1 MTKEKIYNLL
11 LTFLITGGWDIV
23 LRYLSEG
30 KINFFGV
37 ENMKWVRVLK
47 DYFALFTVIDA
58 AIVAGLVGLVTYIIL
73 SLMFDYFDLSG
84 AIEQIFIVFLI
95 SGLVGI
101 PMRYSGLFPDL
112 YKYYYEPL
120 GFTYSF
126 ITDAMSGVIVTIT
139 LFLVNYYIYSGN
151 IYSF

>member
-1 MTKEKIYNLL
+1 MSLFSKEKIFNSLL
-11 LTFLITGGWDIV
+11 IFLITGGWDIV
-23 LRYLSEG
+23 LRYMSEG

-73 SLMFDYFDLSG
+73 ALMFDYFDLSG

-126 ITDAMSGVIVTIT
+126 ITDSISGVIVSIT
-139 LFLVNYYIYSGN
+139 LFIINYYIYN
-151 IYSF
+151 

>member
-1 MTKEKIYNLL
+1 MSLVSNEKIFNSILV
-11 LTFLITGGWDIV
+11 FLITGGWDIV
-23 LRYLSEG
+23 LRNMSEG
-30 KINFFGV
+30 KLKFFGI

-58 AIVAGLVGLVTYIIL
+58 AVVAGIVGIITYIIL
-73 SLMFDYFDLSG
+73 SPLFQYLDIQNPIG
-84 AIEQIFIVFLI
+84 QILLVFLI

-112 YKYYYEPL
+112 NKYYYEPL

-126 ITDAMSGVIVTIT
+126 ITDSMSGVIVSIT
-139 LFLVNYYIYSGN
+139 LFIINYYIYS
-151 IYSF
+151 